1 MANPEHLAILS
12 KGVKTWNEWKREGTL
27 GTFPRSKS
35 ADLANLAFAGCD
47 LAGVD
52 FSSDHLHLADLTGAN
67 LTGARL
73 EGANLSLANL
83 SDAALNN
90 SFLFLTNLH
99 AAIVTG
105 TDFSGARV
113 AGTIFSVVDLS
124 AAKGLDLVHHRMPS
138 IVDIHTLRRS
148 KGEIPE
154 IFLRG
159 VGLPDEMIRYAFSLH
174 RKPIEFYSC
183 FISYSHTDV
192 QFARRLHDSLQ
203 RRNIRCWLDEHQM
216 LPGDD
221 IYAHVDRGI
230 RLWDK
235 VLLCCSEA
243 ALTSW
248 WVDNEIRMALEK
260 EQQLTKERG
269 QKVQVLVP
277 LNLDGYL
284 FSDLWRSGYQ
294 AQIRGRLASDFTGWA
309 DNEPKFEEQV
319 GRVILAM
326 RADAEAREGAPIPRL

>member
-1 MANPEHLAILS
+1 MDFS
-12 KGVKTWNEWKREGTL
+12 
-27 GTFPRSKS
+27 S
-35 ADLANLAFAGCD
+35 ADLEAANLSG
-47 LAGVD
+47 
-52 FSSDHLHLADLTGAN
+52 TN

-73 EGANLSLANL
+73 EAANLRYANLSGATLR
-83 SDAALNN
+83 DA
-90 SFLFLTNLH
+90 FLFMTIFDAGLL
-99 AAIVTG
+99 IG
-105 TDFSGARV
+105 TDFAGAHASSANFLR
-113 AGTIFSVVDLS
+113 VDLS
-124 AAKGLDLVHHRMPS
+124 AATGLDLVDHHMPS
-138 IVDIHTLRRS
+138 SVDFTTLRRS
-148 KGEIPE
+148 RGIIPE
-154 IFLRG
+154 AFLRG
-159 VGLPDEMIRYAFSLH
+159 AGFPDEMIAYARSLH
-174 RKPIEFYSC
+174 TRPIEFYSG
-183 FISYSHTDV
+183 FISYSHADGP
-192 QFARRLHDSLQ
+192 FARRLHDALQ
-203 RRNIRCWLDEHQM
+203 GRGIRCWLDEHQL

-260 EQQLTKERG
+260 EQQLTKERV

-309 DNEPKFEEQV
+309 NNDPKFEEQV

-326 RADAEAREGAPIPRL
+326 RADAGAREGEPIPRL